1 MATNFSCLFSCD
13 IVGMNMPDFD
23 DKIGEKIR
31 NDVTNKLLDELR
43 DLMQRK
49 WISSNKDTNF
59 WMSSNIGL
67 HYSNIEVQ
75 TADWICQ
82 NFLNIG
88 EFLKAEM
95 TQDKSCVKRYSF
107 QNSTKKMTTSAHNL
121 IIHKICTLLHF
132 FHRRIIAELRS
143 REYRFTHMNCSKVDI
158 PLLSEALSGSRI

>member
-1 MATNFSCLFSCD
+1 MDTNFSCSSSCD
-13 IVGMNMPDFD
+13 IVGTNMPDID
-23 DKIGEKIR
+23 DKIGDKIR
-31 NDVTNKLLDELR
+31 NDVANKLLDELR

-95 TQDKSCVKRYSF
+95 THSGFSFPELNFGSCPIFS
-107 QNSTKKMTTSAHNL
+107 
-121 IIHKICTLLHF
+121 KIQ
-132 FHRRIIAELRS
+132 HR
-143 REYRFTHMNCSKVDI
+143 K
-158 PLLSEALSGSRI
+158 

>member
-1 MATNFSCLFSCD
+1 MAANFSCLFSCD

-95 TQDKSCVKRYSF
+95 THSGFSF
-107 QNSTKKMTTSAHNL
+107 SSELEISHVLNGTTPDIQHKKCGPYEAHNNVYYQNSMTKKVL
-121 IIHKICTLLHF
+121 KIGG
-132 FHRRIIAELRS
+132 
-143 REYRFTHMNCSKVDI
+143 
-158 PLLSEALSGSRI
+158 GSVNTMFVLFSMS